1 MEKEI
6 RDMNVKELKAL
17 AKERGI
23 KRYYWLR
30 KAQLIESLE
39 TETPPTEAP
48 ETEIMEAPENEI
60 MEAPE
65 NEIMEAPE
73 NEIME
78 APENEIMEAPETEI
92 MEAPETEIMEA
103 PETEIMEAPE
113 TEIMEAPETEIMEA
127 PETEIMEAPETEIM
141 EAPET
146 EIMEAPETE
155 IMDEPVPEIMDE
167 PVPEIKKP
175 VLSPDKME
183 NISRVSSLVGLAKK
197 QADLVQKAINKFA
210 DWLINYIP
218 EPIRRT
224 VNTRVEKLKKEI
236 KEILENKKKLSR
248 QEVNTTGESSTAQE
262 VFTNKTEIKLVE
274 NGGRV
279 KVYKTT
285 GNLNFDLTDKIMEK
299 ITPIIETRT
308 KVIHAFSCVI
318 YRGQG
323 EIIEYSKTFKAP
335 PGTFSSL
342 DDIKEYIRQCE
353 QKRLD
358 LEDAETWSKAYLP
371 ATATYNSKGVYEGRV
386 RFTSVSTKI
395 ILSNEPLLGCGPLP
409 KWLADKKCVY
419 AIDKIDDNLCFWRCL
434 VIHQRIMKGE
444 KRPEEKTNRD
454 ALKLARDFYK
464 RPNLKRENVCPTRL
478 VDFENIA
485 KQFKVNIR
493 LFEPKRNDDKT
504 AWRLVFGKNQF
515 KKNLPC
521 VDIGLFVYE
530 DHDEK
535 QAEKDN
541 RYLRQGH
548 CFFIK
553 DIELLTKTWECV
565 GCRQRFN
572 RHDNYNRHV
581 TGGTCGGGK
590 TKLICPGEKF
600 ERIMNST
607 EKVFYG
613 GNKKFSYAACQWI
626 EKQSELIGRHIHHA
640 LCGHGGEYYVYL
652 YAGKEKDSR
661 AREIPVDGYEPKSN
675 TIFQYHG
682 CKWHGCPC
690 QKRKERNSLEE
701 ELIAEERSADQRYA
715 KTIELEKKMKEQGF
729 KIVSVWECE
738 KPELKKKRFCK
749 KFRPYPYF
757 IVYDFEAICQKINEK
772 QTDELTITAKHI
784 PVSVAINDNL
794 TKKPSFI
801 VEEDPKELIK
811 KFVVELIKRASEI
824 EETVCLSNSVL
835 GVYKKFNEDDK
846 GEQYGGYL
854 INEARVKLSK
864 ETAKSYVNWVKQ
876 VPVFGFNSGRYDI
889 NMIKEYFVE
898 NLTSL
903 SDVNVAKK
911 ESSYMFLSTPNF
923 KFLDIKNFLA
933 PGLSYDAWC
942 RAYGCEL
949 QKLAFPYEWFDSF
962 EKLNHIGPVKYEEFY
977 SSLKGGITIS
987 QEEYQNFCDEFH
999 KRGCV
1004 TMKDWL
1010 KEYNLADVE
1019 PFIEALEKTREQY
1032 YPDEIDLLK
1041 DAVSIPGISMTYVL
1055 NKALKM
1061 KKKSDPDLFAP
1072 GDPCKCKCKNDC
1084 KKVGCEKC
1092 KEIRDNCKICTK
1104 NEAYEMLTT
1113 GMIGGP
1119 SIVFCRHA
1127 EAGVSKIRSHIYSR
1141 SDSKAGAKLSE
1152 DAKTCRSVLGLD
1164 ANSLYLFCSGQE
1176 MPCGKEKVFKCNPDE
1191 QDEIIQN
1198 VLNDGL
1204 FGFFE
1209 VDIEV
1214 PEQKRK
1220 RFSEFCPLFVIS
1232 EVSEDQIPQHM
1243 KDYKINTGR
1252 KMIKNNK
1259 KLLGVMKAEKILL
1272 YSPLLKWYLNH
1283 GLQVTKIHRYISYT
1297 SGRPFKWFPEEVS
1310 SARRAADLDKNKKQL
1325 GDTAK
1330 LKGNSF
1336 YGKMIEN
1343 LEKHISTKFTT
1354 DEKLI
1359 DKIFRSP
1366 FFEDLEEIN
1375 AGVFEVRQR
1384 KRQVTITRPYQCGIA
1399 VYQLAK
1405 LRMLEFYYDFLD
1417 KFCDRRDFELIQM
1430 DTDSFYMA
1438 LSANDF
1444 DDIIK
1449 PEMKELYKE
1458 EKKNWLVTDEYSKRV
1473 PGLFKPEF
1481 QEKRM
1486 IALTSKCY
1494 YADSG
1499 GDEGIKKFSCKG
1511 VSRRQNEM
1519 NWERYRKALSGSLD
1533 KARNIGFRKRYN
1545 HIVTYEQ
1552 SKLGLSAYY
1561 DKRIVHEDGIH
1572 TSCL

>member
-1 MEKEI
+1 M
-6 RDMNVKELKAL
+6 
-17 AKERGI
+17 
-23 KRYYWLR
+23 
-30 KAQLIESLE
+30 
-39 TETPPTEAP
+39 
-48 ETEIMEAPENEI
+48 
-60 MEAPE
+60 
-65 NEIMEAPE
+65 
-73 NEIME
+73 
-78 APENEIMEAPETEI
+78 
-92 MEAPETEIMEA
+92 
-103 PETEIMEAPE
+103 
-113 TEIMEAPETEIMEA
+113 
-127 PETEIMEAPETEIM
+127 
-141 EAPET
+141 
-146 EIMEAPETE
+146 
-155 IMDEPVPEIMDE
+155 
-167 PVPEIKKP
+167 
-175 VLSPDKME
+175 
-183 NISRVSSLVGLAKK
+183 
-197 QADLVQKAINKFA
+197 
-210 DWLINYIP
+210 
-218 EPIRRT
+218 
-224 VNTRVEKLKKEI
+224 
-236 KEILENKKKLSR
+236 
-248 QEVNTTGESSTAQE
+248 
-262 VFTNKTEIKLVE
+262 
-274 NGGRV
+274 
-279 KVYKTT
+279 
-285 GNLNFDLTDKIMEK
+285 
-299 ITPIIETRT
+299 
-308 KVIHAFSCVI
+308 
-318 YRGQG
+318 
-323 EIIEYSKTFKAP
+323 
-335 PGTFSSL
+335 
-342 DDIKEYIRQCE
+342 
-353 QKRLD
+353 
-358 LEDAETWSKAYLP
+358 
-371 ATATYNSKGVYEGRV
+371 
-386 RFTSVSTKI
+386 
-395 ILSNEPLLGCGPLP
+395 
-409 KWLADKKCVY
+409 
-419 AIDKIDDNLCFWRCL
+419 
-434 VIHQRIMKGE
+434 
-444 KRPEEKTNRD
+444 
-454 ALKLARDFYK
+454 ARDFYK
-464 RPNLKRENVCPTRL
+464 RPNLKRENVKPTRL

-493 LFEPKRNDDKT
+493 LFEPRENQDKT

-613 GNKKFSYAACQWI
+613 GNTKFSYAACQWI

-661 AREIPVDGYEPKSN
+661 AREIPVDGYEPESN
-675 TIFQYHG
+675 TIFQYRG

-690 QKRKERNSLEE
+690 QKRKERNSPEE
-701 ELIAEERSADQRYA
+701 ALIAEQRYA

-738 KPELKKKRFCK
+738 KPEMKKKRFCK

-801 VEEDPKELIK
+801 VEEDPKKLNK
-811 KFVVELIKRASEI
+811 KFVVELLKRASEI
-824 EETVCLSNSVL
+824 EETVWLSNPVL

-864 ETAKSYVNWVKQ
+864 ETAKGYVNWVKQ

-911 ESSYMFLSTPNF
+911 ENSYMFLSTP
-923 KFLDIKNFLA
+923 
-933 PGLSYDAWC
+933 
-942 RAYGCEL
+942 
-949 QKLAFPYEWFDSF
+949 
-962 EKLNHIGPVKYEEFY
+962 
-977 SSLKGGITIS
+977 
-987 QEEYQNFCDEFH
+987 
-999 KRGCV
+999 
-1004 TMKDWL
+1004 
-1010 KEYNLADVE
+1010 
-1019 PFIEALEKTREQY
+1019 
-1032 YPDEIDLLK
+1032 
-1041 DAVSIPGISMTYVL
+1041 
-1055 NKALKM
+1055 
-1061 KKKSDPDLFAP
+1061 
-1072 GDPCKCKCKNDC
+1072 
-1084 KKVGCEKC
+1084 
-1092 KEIRDNCKICTK
+1092 
-1104 NEAYEMLTT
+1104 
-1113 GMIGGP
+1113 
-1119 SIVFCRHA
+1119 
-1127 EAGVSKIRSHIYSR
+1127 
-1141 SDSKAGAKLSE
+1141 
-1152 DAKTCRSVLGLD
+1152 
-1164 ANSLYLFCSGQE
+1164 
-1176 MPCGKEKVFKCNPDE
+1176 
-1191 QDEIIQN
+1191 
-1198 VLNDGL
+1198 
-1204 FGFFE
+1204 
-1209 VDIEV
+1209 
-1214 PEQKRK
+1214 
-1220 RFSEFCPLFVIS
+1220 
-1232 EVSEDQIPQHM
+1232 
-1243 KDYKINTGR
+1243 
-1252 KMIKNNK
+1252 
-1259 KLLGVMKAEKILL
+1259 
-1272 YSPLLKWYLNH
+1272 
-1283 GLQVTKIHRYISYT
+1283 
-1297 SGRPFKWFPEEVS
+1297 
-1310 SARRAADLDKNKKQL
+1310 KQL

-1366 FFEDLEEIN
+1366 FFDNLEEIN
-1375 AGVFEVRQR
+1375 KGVFEVRQR

-1444 DDIIK
+1444 DEIIK

-1481 QEKRM
+1481 RGKRM

-1499 GDEGIKKFSCKG
+1499 RDEGIKKFSCKG

-1519 NWERYRKALSGSLD
+1519 NWERYRKALFGSLD
-1533 KARNIGFRKRYN
+1533 KARNIGFRKRDN

>member
-30 KAQLIESLE
+30 KAQLLESLE
-39 TETPPTEAP
+39 TETPPT
-48 ETEIMEAPENEI
+48 
-60 MEAPE
+60 
-65 NEIMEAPE
+65 EAPE

-92 MEAPETEIMEA
+92 MEAPETEITEA

-113 TEIMEAPETEIMEA
+113 TEIMEAP
-127 PETEIMEAPETEIM
+127 
-141 EAPET
+141 
-146 EIMEAPETE
+146 
-155 IMDEPVPEIMDE
+155 
-167 PVPEIKKP
+167 VPEIKKP
-175 VLSPDKME
+175 VLLPTKME
-183 NISRVSSLVGLAKK
+183 NISTVSSLVGLAKK

-218 EPIRRT
+218 APIRRT
-224 VNTRVEKLKKEI
+224 VNTRVEKLKKQI

-248 QEVNTTGESSTAQE
+248 REVNTTGESSTAQE

-299 ITPIIETRT
+299 ITSIIETRT

-358 LEDAETWSKAYLP
+358 LEDVETWSKAYLP
-371 ATATYNSKGVYEGRV
+371 ATATFNSKGVYEGRV

-419 AIDKIDDNLCFWRCL
+419 AIDKIDDNLCLWRCL
-434 VIHQRIMKGE
+434 VIHQRIMKGK
-444 KRPEEKTNRD
+444 KRPEEDTNRE
-454 ALKLARDFYK
+454 ALKLARDFY
-464 RPNLKRENVCPTRL
+464 RIPNLKREDVKPTRL

-493 LFEPKRNDDKT
+493 LFEPAKESKTEEESKTAKESKT

-530 DHDEK
+530 DHEEDED
-535 QAEKDN
+535 EKDN
-541 RYLRQGH
+541 RYSRQGH

-626 EKQSELIGRHIHHA
+626 EKQSELTGRHIHHA
-640 LCGHGGEYYVYL
+640 LCGHGGEYYVHL
-652 YAGKEKDSR
+652 YAGKEKNSH

-701 ELIAEERSADQRYA
+701 EISAEQRYA

-772 QTDELTITAKHI
+772 QTDELEITAKHI

-801 VEEDPKELIK
+801 VEEDPKKLIK
-811 KFVVELIKRASEI
+811 KFVVELLKRARQI
-824 EETVCLSNSVL
+824 EETVWLSNPVL
-835 GVYKKFNEDDK
+835 GVYKKFNEDDQ

-911 ESSYMFLSTPNF
+911 ENSYMFLSTPNF
-923 KFLDIKNFLA
+923 KFLDIKSYLA

-949 QKLAFPYEWFDSF
+949 QKLSFPYEWFDSF
-962 EKLNHIGPVKYEEFY
+962 KKLNHIGPVKYEEFY

-987 QEEYQNFCDEFH
+987 QEEYRNFCDEFH

-1019 PFIEALEKTREQY
+1019 PFIKALEKTREQY

-1072 GDPCKCKCKNDC
+1072 GEPCKCECSSDDC
-1084 KKVGCEKC
+1084 QKKGCEKC
-1092 KEIRDNCKICTK
+1092 KEIRDNCEICTK

-1127 EAGVSKIRSHIYSR
+1127 EAGVSKIRSHIYR
-1141 SDSKAGAKLSE
+1141 EE
-1152 DAKTCRSVLGLD
+1152 DAKTCRSVQGLD

-1176 MPCGKEKVFKCNPDE
+1176 MPCGKEKVFHCDPEEKN
-1191 QDEIIQN
+1191 EIIQN
-1198 VLNDGL
+1198 VLNDKL

-1232 EVSEDQIPQHM
+1232 EVPEEQIPQHM

-1259 KLLGVMKAEKILL
+1259 KLLGVMKTEKILI

-1310 SARRAADLDKNKKQL
+1310 SARREADNDKNKKQL

-1444 DDIIK
+1444 DEIIK

-1473 PGLFKPEF
+1473 PGLFKAEF
-1481 QEKRM
+1481 QGKRM

-1494 YADSG
+1494 FADNG
-1499 GDEGIKKFSCKG
+1499 KDEGVKKFSCKG
-1511 VSRRQNEM
+1511 VSRRQNKM
-1519 NWERYRKALSGSLD
+1519 NWERYKNALFGSLV
-1533 KARNIGFRKRYN
+1533 KARNIGFRKRDN

>member
-1 MEKEI
+1 MWKSI
-6 RDMNVKELKAL
+6 
-17 AKERGI
+17 
-23 KRYYWLR
+23 
-30 KAQLIESLE
+30 
-39 TETPPTEAP
+39 
-48 ETEIMEAPENEI
+48 
-60 MEAPE
+60 
-65 NEIMEAPE
+65 
-73 NEIME
+73 
-78 APENEIMEAPETEI
+78 
-92 MEAPETEIMEA
+92 
-103 PETEIMEAPE
+103 
-113 TEIMEAPETEIMEA
+113 
-127 PETEIMEAPETEIM
+127 
-141 EAPET
+141 
-146 EIMEAPETE
+146 
-155 IMDEPVPEIMDE
+155 
-167 PVPEIKKP
+167 
-175 VLSPDKME
+175 
-183 NISRVSSLVGLAKK
+183 SSLARFTKK
-197 QADLVQKAINKFA
+197 QVDSVKKAISKYA
-210 DWLINYIP
+210 GQVINLVP

-224 VNTRVEKLKKEI
+224 VNTVTGNLITKI
-236 KEILENKKKLSR
+236 NGIFENKKKLPPNAVEESSPQ
-248 QEVNTTGESSTAQE
+248 QEVVTNKTEIKSTPNETGESSTAKE
-262 VFTNKTEIKLVE
+262 VVTNKTEIKLVE

-308 KVIHAFSCVI
+308 KVIHTFSCVI

-371 ATATYNSKGVYEGRV
+371 ATATYASKGVYEGRV

-409 KWLADKKCVY
+409 KWLADKKCIY
-419 AIDKIDDNLCFWRCL
+419 AIDKIRDNLCFWRCL
-434 VIHQRIMKGE
+434 AIHQRIMKGK
-444 KRPEEKTNRD
+444 KRPEEDTNRE

-464 RPNLKRENVCPTRL
+464 NQNLKREDVKPTRL

-485 KQFKVNIR
+485 
-493 LFEPKRNDDKT
+493 
-504 AWRLVFGKNQF
+504 
-515 KKNLPC
+515 
-521 VDIGLFVYE
+521 
-530 DHDEK
+530 
-535 QAEKDN
+535 
-541 RYLRQGH
+541 
-548 CFFIK
+548 
-553 DIELLTKTWECV
+553 
-565 GCRQRFN
+565 N
-572 RHDNYNRHV
+572 RHNNYNRHV
-581 TGGTCGGGK
+581 TGGTCGSGK
-590 TKLICPGEKF
+590 TKLICPGTKF
-600 ERIMNST
+600 RRIMNSS

-613 GNKKFSYAACQWI
+613 ENTNFSYAACQWI
-626 EKQSELIGRHIHHA
+626 EKQSELIGKHIHHA
-640 LCGHGGEYYVYL
+640 LCGHGGEFSVKIG
-652 YAGKEKDSR
+652 GKK
-661 AREIPVDGYEPKSN
+661 IFVDGYEPKTR

-690 QKRKERNSLEE
+690 QKSGSSEQSSKERNSLDEKKY
-701 ELIAEERSADQRYA
+701 S
-715 KTIELEKKMKEQGF
+715 KTIELQEKMKQQGF
-729 KIVSVWECE
+729 KLFSVWECE
-738 KPELKKKRFCK
+738 KPELKKMELEKE
-749 KFRPYPYF
+749 FRPYPYF
-757 IVYDFEAICQKINEK
+757 IVYDFEALHKKMDEI
-772 QTDELTITAKHI
+772 QTEELVITSRHV

-794 TKKPSFI
+794 TNEPVFI
-801 VEEDPKELIK
+801 VDQDPGNLINSFMEELKKRQIKIAQMVECLYPQPESDDGKEKKEDPIW
-811 KFVVELIKRASEI
+811 R
-824 EETVCLSNSVL
+824 
-835 GVYKKFNEDDK
+835 
-846 GEQYGGYL
+846 
-854 INEARVKLSK
+854 
-864 ETAKSYVNWVKQ
+864 NWVNQ

-889 NMIKEYFVE
+889 NMIKEYFVK
-898 NLTSL
+898 NLAII

-911 ESSYMFLSTPNF
+911 ENSYMFLSTSNF
-923 KFLDIKNFLA
+923 KFLDIKNYLA

-962 EKLNHIGPVKYEEFY
+962 EKLNHKGPVKYEEFY

-987 QEEYQNFCDEFH
+987 QEEYQNFCDEFS

-1010 KEYNLADVE
+1010 KEYNLADVT

-1041 DAVSIPGISMTYVL
+1041 DAVSIPGISMMYVL
-1055 NKALKM
+1055 NEALKR
-1061 KKKSDPDLFAP
+1061 KKYSEPDLFAP
-1072 GDPCKCKCKNDC
+1072 GEPCKCECSSDDC
-1084 KKVGCEKC
+1084 GKTEGCEKC

-1113 GMIGGP
+1113 GRIGGP
-1119 SIVFCRHA
+1119 SIVFCRYG
-1127 EAGVSKIRSHIYSR
+1127 EAGVSKIRSHIYSE
-1141 SDSKAGAKLSE
+1141 K
-1152 DAKTCRSVLGLD
+1152 AKTCRSVHGLD
-1164 ANSLYLFCSGQE
+1164 SNSLYLFCSGQE
-1176 MPCGKEKVFKCNPDE
+1176 MPCGKEKVFKCNTEAKPE
-1191 QDEIIQN
+1191 QSSEEKNEIIQN
-1198 VLNDGL
+1198 VLNDKL

-1232 EVSEDQIPQHM
+1232 EVPEDQIPQHM

-1310 SARRAADLDKNKKQL
+1310 SARRAADQDKNKRHL

-1343 LEKHISTKFTT
+1343 LEKHMNTKFTT
-1354 DEKLI
+1354 NEKLI
-1359 DKIFRSP
+1359 DNIFRSP

-1375 AGVFEVRQR
+1375 EGVFEVRQR
-1384 KRQVTITRPYQCGIA
+1384 KKQVTITRPYQCGIA

-1444 DDIIK
+1444 DEIIK

-1473 PGLFKPEF
+1473 PGLFKAEF
-1481 QEKRM
+1481 QGKRM

-1494 YADSG
+1494 FADNG
-1499 GDEGIKKFSCKG
+1499 KDEGVKKFSCKG
-1511 VSRRQNEM
+1511 VSRRQNKM
-1519 NWERYRKALSGSLD
+1519 NWERYKNALFGSLD
-1533 KARNIGFRKRYN
+1533 KARNIGFRKRDN

>member
-1 MEKEI
+1 
-6 RDMNVKELKAL
+6 
-17 AKERGI
+17 
-23 KRYYWLR
+23 
-30 KAQLIESLE
+30 
-39 TETPPTEAP
+39 
-48 ETEIMEAPENEI
+48 
-60 MEAPE
+60 
-65 NEIMEAPE
+65 
-73 NEIME
+73 
-78 APENEIMEAPETEI
+78 
-92 MEAPETEIMEA
+92 
-103 PETEIMEAPE
+103 
-113 TEIMEAPETEIMEA
+113 
-127 PETEIMEAPETEIM
+127 
-141 EAPET
+141 
-146 EIMEAPETE
+146 
-155 IMDEPVPEIMDE
+155 
-167 PVPEIKKP
+167 
-175 VLSPDKME
+175 ME
-183 NISRVSSLVGLAKK
+183 NIISSLARFTKK
-197 QADLVQKAINKFA
+197 QVDSVKKAITQYA
-210 DWLINYIP
+210 GQVINLVP

-224 VNTRVEKLKKEI
+224 VNTVTGNLITKI
-236 KEILENKKKLSR
+236 NGIFENKKKLPSNAVEESSPK
-248 QEVNTTGESSTAQE
+248 QEVVTNKTEIKSTPNETGESSTAQE

-285 GNLNFDLTDKIMEK
+285 GNLNLDLTDKIMEK

-342 DDIKEYIRQCE
+342 ADIKEYIRQCE

-371 ATATYNSKGVYEGRV
+371 ATATFNSKGVYEGRV
-386 RFTSVSTKI
+386 LFTSVSTKI

-419 AIDKIDDNLCFWRCL
+419 AIDKIRDNLCFWRCL
-434 VIHQRIMKGE
+434 AIHQRIMKGK
-444 KRPEEKTNRD
+444 KRPEEDTNRE

-464 RPNLKRENVCPTRL
+464 RPNLKRENVKPTRL

-493 LFEPKRNDDKT
+493 LFEPKRNEDKT

-541 RYLRQGH
+541 RYSRQGH

-652 YAGKEKDSR
+652 YAGKEKNSH

-701 ELIAEERSADQRYA
+701 ERSADQRHA

-757 IVYDFEAICQKINEK
+757 IVYDFEAVSQKITEK

-801 VEEDPKELIK
+801 VEEDPKKLVER
-811 KFVVELIKRASEI
+811 FVVELLKRAREI
-824 EETVCLSNSVL
+824 EEKVESANYVL
-835 GVYKKFNEDDK
+835 GVRRKMNADDK
-846 GEQYGGYL
+846 GDQYGGYL
-854 INEARVKLSK
+854 INEASVKLSK

-903 SDVNVAKK
+903 SDANVAKK
-911 ESSYMFLSTPNF
+911 ENSYMFLSTPNF

-949 QKLAFPYEWFDSF
+949 QKLSFPYEWFDSF
-962 EKLNHIGPVKYEEFY
+962 EKLIHIGPVKYEEFY
-977 SSLKGGITIS
+977 SSLKGGITIL
-987 QEEYQNFCDEFH
+987 QEEYQNFCDEFR

-1072 GDPCKCKCKNDC
+1072 GEPCKCECSSDDC
-1084 KKVGCEKC
+1084 QKKGCEKC
-1092 KEIRDNCKICTK
+1092 KEIRDNCEICTK
-1104 NEAYEMLTT
+1104 NEAYEILTK
-1113 GMIGGP
+1113 GMVGGP

-1127 EAGVSKIRSHIYSR
+1127 EAGVSKIRSHIYR
-1141 SDSKAGAKLSE
+1141 EE
-1152 DAKTCRSVLGLD
+1152 DAKICRSVQGLD

-1176 MPCGKEKVFKCNPDE
+1176 MPCGKEKVFKCNTEAKPE
-1191 QDEIIQN
+1191 QSSAEKNEIIQN
-1198 VLNDGL
+1198 VLNDKL

-1232 EVSEDQIPQHM
+1232 EVPEDQIPQHM

-1252 KMIKNNK
+1252 K
-1259 KLLGVMKAEKILL
+1259 
-1272 YSPLLKWYLNH
+1272 
-1283 GLQVTKIHRYISYT
+1283 
-1297 SGRPFKWFPEEVS
+1297 
-1310 SARRAADLDKNKKQL
+1310 
-1325 GDTAK
+1325 
-1330 LKGNSF
+1330 
-1336 YGKMIEN
+1336 
-1343 LEKHISTKFTT
+1343 
-1354 DEKLI
+1354 
-1359 DKIFRSP
+1359 
-1366 FFEDLEEIN
+1366 
-1375 AGVFEVRQR
+1375 
-1384 KRQVTITRPYQCGIA
+1384 
-1399 VYQLAK
+1399 
-1405 LRMLEFYYDFLD
+1405 
-1417 KFCDRRDFELIQM
+1417 
-1430 DTDSFYMA
+1430 
-1438 LSANDF
+1438 
-1444 DDIIK
+1444 
-1449 PEMKELYKE
+1449 
-1458 EKKNWLVTDEYSKRV
+1458 
-1473 PGLFKPEF
+1473 
-1481 QEKRM
+1481 
-1486 IALTSKCY
+1486 
-1494 YADSG
+1494 
-1499 GDEGIKKFSCKG
+1499 
-1511 VSRRQNEM
+1511 
-1519 NWERYRKALSGSLD
+1519 
-1533 KARNIGFRKRYN
+1533 
-1545 HIVTYEQ
+1545 
-1552 SKLGLSAYY
+1552 
-1561 DKRIVHEDGIH
+1561 
-1572 TSCL
+1572 

>member
-1 MEKEI
+1 MWKSI
-6 RDMNVKELKAL
+6 
-17 AKERGI
+17 
-23 KRYYWLR
+23 
-30 KAQLIESLE
+30 
-39 TETPPTEAP
+39 
-48 ETEIMEAPENEI
+48 
-60 MEAPE
+60 
-65 NEIMEAPE
+65 
-73 NEIME
+73 
-78 APENEIMEAPETEI
+78 
-92 MEAPETEIMEA
+92 
-103 PETEIMEAPE
+103 
-113 TEIMEAPETEIMEA
+113 
-127 PETEIMEAPETEIM
+127 
-141 EAPET
+141 
-146 EIMEAPETE
+146 
-155 IMDEPVPEIMDE
+155 
-167 PVPEIKKP
+167 
-175 VLSPDKME
+175 
-183 NISRVSSLVGLAKK
+183 SSLARFTKK
-197 QADLVQKAINKFA
+197 QVDSVKKAISQYA
-210 DWLINYIP
+210 GQVINLVP

-224 VNTRVEKLKKEI
+224 VNTVTGNLMTKINEI
-236 KEILENKKKLSR
+236 FEIKKKLPPNAVEESSPQ
-248 QEVNTTGESSTAQE
+248 QEVVTNKTEIKSTPNETGESSTTQE

-335 PGTFSSL
+335 SGTFSSL
-342 DDIKEYIRQCE
+342 ADIKEYIRQCE

-409 KWLADKKCVY
+409 KWLADKKCIY
-419 AIDKIDDNLCFWRCL
+419 AIDKINDNLCFWRCL
-434 VIHQRIMKGE
+434 AIHQRIMKGK
-444 KRPEEKTNRD
+444 KRPEEDTNRE
-454 ALKLARDFYK
+454 ALKLARDFYRK
-464 RPNLKRENVCPTRL
+464 PNLKREDVKPTRL

-493 LFEPKRNDDKT
+493 LFELAKGSKT
-504 AWRLVFGKNQF
+504 VWKLVFGKNQF

-521 VDIGLFVYE
+521 VDIGLFVYGDYDE
-530 DHDEK
+530 DEDEEDK
-535 QAEKDN
+535 RDS
-541 RYLRQGH
+541 RQGH

-553 DIELLTKTWECV
+553 DIELLTKLWECG
-565 GCRQRFN
+565 GCGQRFN
-572 RHDNYNRHV
+572 DHRNYNRHV

-590 TKLICPGEKF
+590 TKLICPGTKF
-600 ERIMNST
+600 RRIMNSS

-613 GNKKFSYAACQWI
+613 ENTNFSYAACQWI
-626 EKQSELIGRHIHHA
+626 EKQSELIGKHIHHA
-640 LCGHGGEYYVYL
+640 LCGHGGEFSVKIG
-652 YAGKEKDSR
+652 GKK
-661 AREIPVDGYEPKSN
+661 IFVDGYEPKTR

-690 QKRKERNSLEE
+690 RKERNSLDEK
-701 ELIAEERSADQRYA
+701 RYS
-715 KTIELEKKMKEQGF
+715 KTIELEEKMKEQGF
-729 KIVSVWECE
+729 KLFSVWECE
-738 KPELKKKRFCK
+738 KPELKKMELEKE
-749 KFRPYPYF
+749 FRPYPYF
-757 IVYDFEAICQKINEK
+757 IVYDFEALHKKMDES
-772 QTDELTITAKHI
+772 QTEELVITSRHV

-794 TKKPSFI
+794 TNEPVFI
-801 VEEDPKELIK
+801 VDQDPGNLINSFMEELKKRQIKIAQMVECLYPQPESDDGKKKKEDPIW
-811 KFVVELIKRASEI
+811 R
-824 EETVCLSNSVL
+824 
-835 GVYKKFNEDDK
+835 
-846 GEQYGGYL
+846 
-854 INEARVKLSK
+854 
-864 ETAKSYVNWVKQ
+864 NWVNQ

-889 NMIKEYFVE
+889 NMIKEYFVK
-898 NLTSL
+898 NLAII

-911 ESSYMFLSTPNF
+911 ENSYMFLSTSNF
-923 KFLDIKNFLA
+923 KFLDIKNYLA

-962 EKLNHIGPVKYEEFY
+962 EKLNHKGPVKYEEFY

-987 QEEYQNFCDEFH
+987 QEEYQNFCDEFS

-1010 KEYNLADVE
+1010 KEYNLADVT

-1041 DAVSIPGISMTYVL
+1041 DAVSIPGISMMYVL
-1055 NKALKM
+1055 NEALKR
-1061 KKKSDPDLFAP
+1061 KKYSEPDLFAP
-1072 GDPCKCKCKNDC
+1072 GEPCKCECSSDDC
-1084 KKVGCEKC
+1084 GKTEGCEKC

-1119 SIVFCRHA
+1119 SIVFCRYA
-1127 EAGVSKIRSHIYSR
+1127 EAGVSKIRSHIYR
-1141 SDSKAGAKLSE
+1141 GG
-1152 DAKTCRSVLGLD
+1152 DAKTCRSVQGLD

-1176 MPCGKEKVFKCNPDE
+1176 MPCGKEKVFKCNPEAKPEQSSEE

-1198 VLNDGL
+1198 VLNDKL

-1232 EVSEDQIPQHM
+1232 EVPEDQIPQHM
-1243 KDYKINTGR
+1243 QDYKINTGR
-1252 KMIKNNK
+1252 KKIKNNK

-1310 SARRAADLDKNKKQL
+1310 SARRAADQDKNKKQL

-1343 LEKHISTKFTT
+1343 LEKHMNTKFTT
-1354 DEKLI
+1354 NEKLI
-1359 DKIFRSP
+1359 DEIFRSP
-1366 FFEDLEEIN
+1366 FFEDLEEISN
-1375 AGVFEVRQR
+1375 GAFEVRQR

-1473 PGLFKPEF
+1473 PGLFKAEF
-1481 QEKRM
+1481 QGKRM

-1494 YADSG
+1494 FADSG

-1511 VSRRQNEM
+1511 VSRRQNKM
-1519 NWERYRKALSGSLD
+1519 NWERYRKALFGSLD
-1533 KARNIGFRKRYN
+1533 KARNIGFRKRDN

>member
-30 KAQLIESLE
+30 KAQLLESLE
-39 TETPPTEAP
+39 TETPPT
-48 ETEIMEAPENEI
+48 
-60 MEAPE
+60 
-65 NEIMEAPE
+65 
-73 NEIME
+73 E

-92 MEAPETEIMEA
+92 MEAPETEITEA
-103 PETEIMEAPE
+103 QETEIMEAPE
-113 TEIMEAPETEIMEA
+113 TEIMEAP
-127 PETEIMEAPETEIM
+127 
-141 EAPET
+141 
-146 EIMEAPETE
+146 
-155 IMDEPVPEIMDE
+155 
-167 PVPEIKKP
+167 VPEIKKP
-175 VLSPDKME
+175 VLLPTKME
-183 NISRVSSLVGLAKK
+183 NISTVSSLVGLAKK

-218 EPIRRT
+218 APIRRT
-224 VNTRVEKLKKEI
+224 VNTRVEKLKKQI

-262 VFTNKTEIKLVE
+262 VFTNKTEIKLDE

-358 LEDAETWSKAYLP
+358 LEDVETWSKAYLP
-371 ATATYNSKGVYEGRV
+371 ATATFNSKGVYEGRV

-419 AIDKIDDNLCFWRCL
+419 AIDKIDDNLCLWRCL
-434 VIHQRIMKGE
+434 VIHQRIMKGK
-444 KRPEEKTNRD
+444 KRPEEDTNRE
-454 ALKLARDFYK
+454 ALKLARDFY
-464 RPNLKRENVCPTRL
+464 RIPNLKREDVKPTRL

-493 LFEPKRNDDKT
+493 LFEPAKESETAKESKTEEESKTAKESKT

-530 DHDEK
+530 DHDED
-535 QAEKDN
+535 EDEEDN
-541 RYLRQGH
+541 RYSRQGH

-553 DIELLTKTWECV
+553 DIELLAKTWECV

-640 LCGHGGEYYVYL
+640 LCGHGGEYYVHL
-652 YAGKEKDSR
+652 YAGKEKNSH

-701 ELIAEERSADQRYA
+701 EISAEQRYA

-772 QTDELTITAKHI
+772 QTDELEITAKHI

-801 VEEDPKELIK
+801 VEEDPKKLNK
-811 KFVVELIKRASEI
+811 KFVVELLKRARQI
-824 EETVCLSNSVL
+824 EESVWLSNPVL
-835 GVYKKFNEDDK
+835 GVYKKFNEDDQ

-854 INEARVKLSK
+854 ISEASVKLSK

-911 ESSYMFLSTPNF
+911 ENSYMFLSTPNF
-923 KFLDIKNFLA
+923 KFLDIKSYLA

-1072 GDPCKCKCKNDC
+1072 GEPCKYECSSDDC
-1084 KKVGCEKC
+1084 QKKGCEKC
-1092 KEIRDNCKICTK
+1092 KEIRDNCEICTK

-1127 EAGVSKIRSHIYSR
+1127 EAGVSKIRSHIYR
-1141 SDSKAGAKLSE
+1141 EE
-1152 DAKTCRSVLGLD
+1152 DAKTCRSVQGLD

-1176 MPCGKEKVFKCNPDE
+1176 MPCGKEKVFHCDPEEKN
-1191 QDEIIQN
+1191 EIIQN
-1198 VLNDGL
+1198 VLNDKL
-1204 FGFFE
+1204 FGF
-1209 VDIEV
+1209 
-1214 PEQKRK
+1214 
-1220 RFSEFCPLFVIS
+1220 
-1232 EVSEDQIPQHM
+1232 
-1243 KDYKINTGR
+1243 
-1252 KMIKNNK
+1252 
-1259 KLLGVMKAEKILL
+1259 
-1272 YSPLLKWYLNH
+1272 LK
-1283 GLQVTKIHRYISYT
+1283 
-1297 SGRPFKWFPEEVS
+1297 
-1310 SARRAADLDKNKKQL
+1310 
-1325 GDTAK
+1325 
-1330 LKGNSF
+1330 
-1336 YGKMIEN
+1336 
-1343 LEKHISTKFTT
+1343 
-1354 DEKLI
+1354 
-1359 DKIFRSP
+1359 
-1366 FFEDLEEIN
+1366 
-1375 AGVFEVRQR
+1375 
-1384 KRQVTITRPYQCGIA
+1384 
-1399 VYQLAK
+1399 
-1405 LRMLEFYYDFLD
+1405 
-1417 KFCDRRDFELIQM
+1417 
-1430 DTDSFYMA
+1430 
-1438 LSANDF
+1438 
-1444 DDIIK
+1444 
-1449 PEMKELYKE
+1449 
-1458 EKKNWLVTDEYSKRV
+1458 
-1473 PGLFKPEF
+1473 
-1481 QEKRM
+1481 
-1486 IALTSKCY
+1486 
-1494 YADSG
+1494 
-1499 GDEGIKKFSCKG
+1499 
-1511 VSRRQNEM
+1511 
-1519 NWERYRKALSGSLD
+1519 
-1533 KARNIGFRKRYN
+1533 
-1545 HIVTYEQ
+1545 
-1552 SKLGLSAYY
+1552 
-1561 DKRIVHEDGIH
+1561 
-1572 TSCL
+1572 

>member
-48 ETEIMEAPENEI
+48 ENEI

-73 NEIME
+73 NEITE
-78 APENEIMEAPETEI
+78 APAP
-92 MEAPETEIMEA
+92 
-103 PETEIMEAPE
+103 
-113 TEIMEAPETEIMEA
+113 
-127 PETEIMEAPETEIM
+127 
-141 EAPET
+141 
-146 EIMEAPETE
+146 E
-155 IMDEPVPEIMDE
+155 IMDESVPEIMDE

-175 VLSPDKME
+175 VLSPTKME
-183 NISRVSSLVGLAKK
+183 NISRVSYLAGLAKK
-197 QADLVQKAINKFA
+197 RADLAQKAINRFA

-323 EIIEYSKTFKAP
+323 EIIEYSRTFKAP

-444 KRPEEKTNRD
+444 KRPEKKTNRD

-464 RPNLKRENVCPTRL
+464 RPNLKRENFKPTRL

-493 LFEPKRNDDKT
+493 LFEPRENQDKT

-613 GNKKFSYAACQWI
+613 GNTKFSY
-626 EKQSELIGRHIHHA
+626 GRHIHHA
-640 LCGHGGEYYVYL
+640 LCGHGGEYYVHL
-652 YAGKEKDSR
+652 YAGKEKNSH
-661 AREIPVDGYEPKSN
+661 AREIPVDGYEPESN

-690 QKRKERNSLEE
+690 RKRKKRNSLEE
-701 ELIAEERSADQRYA
+701 ERIAEQRYT

-801 VEEDPKELIK
+801 VEEDPKKLAER
-811 KFVVELIKRASEI
+811 FVVELLKRAREI
-824 EETVCLSNSVL
+824 EETVWLSNPVL
-835 GVYKKFNEDDK
+835 GVYKKFNEEDK
-846 GEQYGGYL
+846 GDQYGGYL

-889 NMIKEYFVE
+889 NMIKEYFVK
-898 NLTSL
+898 NLL
-903 SDVNVAKK
+903 H
-911 ESSYMFLSTPNF
+911 F
-923 KFLDIKNFLA
+923 
-933 PGLSYDAWC
+933 
-942 RAYGCEL
+942 
-949 QKLAFPYEWFDSF
+949 
-962 EKLNHIGPVKYEEFY
+962 
-977 SSLKGGITIS
+977 
-987 QEEYQNFCDEFH
+987 
-999 KRGCV
+999 
-1004 TMKDWL
+1004 
-1010 KEYNLADVE
+1010 
-1019 PFIEALEKTREQY
+1019 
-1032 YPDEIDLLK
+1032 
-1041 DAVSIPGISMTYVL
+1041 
-1055 NKALKM
+1055 
-1061 KKKSDPDLFAP
+1061 
-1072 GDPCKCKCKNDC
+1072 
-1084 KKVGCEKC
+1084 
-1092 KEIRDNCKICTK
+1092 
-1104 NEAYEMLTT
+1104 
-1113 GMIGGP
+1113 
-1119 SIVFCRHA
+1119 
-1127 EAGVSKIRSHIYSR
+1127 
-1141 SDSKAGAKLSE
+1141 
-1152 DAKTCRSVLGLD
+1152 
-1164 ANSLYLFCSGQE
+1164 
-1176 MPCGKEKVFKCNPDE
+1176 
-1191 QDEIIQN
+1191 
-1198 VLNDGL
+1198 
-1204 FGFFE
+1204 
-1209 VDIEV
+1209 
-1214 PEQKRK
+1214 
-1220 RFSEFCPLFVIS
+1220 
-1232 EVSEDQIPQHM
+1232 
-1243 KDYKINTGR
+1243 
-1252 KMIKNNK
+1252 
-1259 KLLGVMKAEKILL
+1259 
-1272 YSPLLKWYLNH
+1272 
-1283 GLQVTKIHRYISYT
+1283 
-1297 SGRPFKWFPEEVS
+1297 
-1310 SARRAADLDKNKKQL
+1310 
-1325 GDTAK
+1325 
-1330 LKGNSF
+1330 
-1336 YGKMIEN
+1336 
-1343 LEKHISTKFTT
+1343 
-1354 DEKLI
+1354 
-1359 DKIFRSP
+1359 
-1366 FFEDLEEIN
+1366 
-1375 AGVFEVRQR
+1375 
-1384 KRQVTITRPYQCGIA
+1384 
-1399 VYQLAK
+1399 
-1405 LRMLEFYYDFLD
+1405 
-1417 KFCDRRDFELIQM
+1417 QM
-1430 DTDSFYMA
+1430 
-1438 LSANDF
+1438 
-1444 DDIIK
+1444 
-1449 PEMKELYKE
+1449 
-1458 EKKNWLVTDEYSKRV
+1458 
-1473 PGLFKPEF
+1473 
-1481 QEKRM
+1481 
-1486 IALTSKCY
+1486 
-1494 YADSG
+1494 
-1499 GDEGIKKFSCKG
+1499 
-1511 VSRRQNEM
+1511 
-1519 NWERYRKALSGSLD
+1519 
-1533 KARNIGFRKRYN
+1533 
-1545 HIVTYEQ
+1545 
-1552 SKLGLSAYY
+1552 
-1561 DKRIVHEDGIH
+1561 
-1572 TSCL
+1572 

>member
-1 MEKEI
+1 
-6 RDMNVKELKAL
+6 
-17 AKERGI
+17 
-23 KRYYWLR
+23 
-30 KAQLIESLE
+30 
-39 TETPPTEAP
+39 
-48 ETEIMEAPENEI
+48 
-60 MEAPE
+60 
-65 NEIMEAPE
+65 
-73 NEIME
+73 
-78 APENEIMEAPETEI
+78 
-92 MEAPETEIMEA
+92 
-103 PETEIMEAPE
+103 
-113 TEIMEAPETEIMEA
+113 
-127 PETEIMEAPETEIM
+127 
-141 EAPET
+141 
-146 EIMEAPETE
+146 
-155 IMDEPVPEIMDE
+155 
-167 PVPEIKKP
+167 
-175 VLSPDKME
+175 ME
-183 NISRVSSLVGLAKK
+183 NIISSLARFTKK
-197 QADLVQKAINKFA
+197 QVDSVKKAITQYA
-210 DWLINYIP
+210 GQVINLVP

-224 VNTRVEKLKKEI
+224 VNTFTGNLITKI
-236 KEILENKKKLSR
+236 NGIFENKKKLPSNAVEESSPQ
-248 QEVNTTGESSTAQE
+248 QELVKNKTEIKSTPNETGEPSTAQE

-285 GNLNFDLTDKIMEK
+285 GNLNLDLTDKIMEK

-371 ATATYNSKGVYEGRV
+371 ATATYASKGVYEGRV
-386 RFTSVSTKI
+386 LFTSVSTKI

-419 AIDKIDDNLCFWRCL
+419 AIDKIRDNLCFWRCL
-434 VIHQRIMKGE
+434 AIHQRIMKGK
-444 KRPEEKTNRD
+444 KRPEKDTNRE

-464 RPNLKRENVCPTRL
+464 RPNLKRENVKPTRL

-493 LFEPKRNDDKT
+493 LFEPKRNEDKT

-541 RYLRQGH
+541 RYSRQGH

-640 LCGHGGEYYVYL
+640 LCGHGGEYYVHL
-652 YAGKEKDSR
+652 YAGKEKNSH

-701 ELIAEERSADQRYA
+701 ALIAEERSADQRYA

-772 QTDELTITAKHI
+772 QTDELEITAKHI

-801 VEEDPKELIK
+801 VEEDPKELNK
-811 KFVVELIKRASEI
+811 KFVVELLKRARQI
-824 EETVCLSNSVL
+824 EEKVESANYVL
-835 GVYKKFNEDDK
+835 GVRRKMNADDK
-846 GEQYGGYL
+846 GDQYGGYL
-854 INEARVKLSK
+854 INEASVKLSK

-911 ESSYMFLSTPNF
+911 ENSYMFLSTPNF

-962 EKLNHIGPVKYEEFY
+962 EKLNHIGTVKYEEFY

-987 QEEYQNFCDEFH
+987 QEEYQNFCDEFR

-1072 GDPCKCKCKNDC
+1072 GDPCKCECSSDDC
-1084 KKVGCEKC
+1084 QKKGCEKC
-1092 KEIRDNCKICTK
+1092 KEIRDNCRICTK
-1104 NEAYEMLTT
+1104 NEAYEILTK
-1113 GMIGGP
+1113 GMVGGP

-1127 EAGVSKIRSHIYSR
+1127 EAGVSKIRSHIYR
-1141 SDSKAGAKLSE
+1141 EE
-1152 DAKTCRSVLGLD
+1152 DAKICRSVQGLD

-1176 MPCGKEKVFKCNPDE
+1176 MPCGKEKVFKCNPE
-1191 QDEIIQN
+1191 EKNEIIQN
-1198 VLNDGL
+1198 VLNDKL

-1232 EVSEDQIPQHM
+1232 EVPEDQIPQHM

-1259 KLLGVMKAEKILL
+1259 KLLGVMKDEKILI

-1310 SARRAADLDKNKKQL
+1310 SARRDADN
-1325 GDTAK
+1325 
-1330 LKGNSF
+1330 
-1336 YGKMIEN
+1336 
-1343 LEKHISTKFTT
+1343 
-1354 DEKLI
+1354 
-1359 DKIFRSP
+1359 
-1366 FFEDLEEIN
+1366 
-1375 AGVFEVRQR
+1375 
-1384 KRQVTITRPYQCGIA
+1384 
-1399 VYQLAK
+1399 
-1405 LRMLEFYYDFLD
+1405 YYDFLD

-1444 DDIIK
+1444 DEIIK

-1473 PGLFKPEF
+1473 PGLFKAEF
-1481 QEKRM
+1481 QGKRM

-1494 YADSG
+1494 FADNG
-1499 GDEGIKKFSCKG
+1499 KDEGVKKFSCKG
-1511 VSRRQNEM
+1511 VSRRQNKM
-1519 NWERYRKALSGSLD
+1519 NWERYKNALFGSLD
-1533 KARNIGFRKRYN
+1533 KARNIGFRKRDN

>member
-1 MEKEI
+1 MWKI
-6 RDMNVKELKAL
+6 
-17 AKERGI
+17 I
-23 KRYYWLR
+23 
-30 KAQLIESLE
+30 
-39 TETPPTEAP
+39 
-48 ETEIMEAPENEI
+48 
-60 MEAPE
+60 
-65 NEIMEAPE
+65 
-73 NEIME
+73 
-78 APENEIMEAPETEI
+78 
-92 MEAPETEIMEA
+92 
-103 PETEIMEAPE
+103 
-113 TEIMEAPETEIMEA
+113 
-127 PETEIMEAPETEIM
+127 
-141 EAPET
+141 
-146 EIMEAPETE
+146 
-155 IMDEPVPEIMDE
+155 
-167 PVPEIKKP
+167 
-175 VLSPDKME
+175 
-183 NISRVSSLVGLAKK
+183 SSLARFTKK
-197 QADLVQKAINKFA
+197 QVDSVKKAISQYA
-210 DWLINYIP
+210 GQVINLVP

-224 VNTRVEKLKKEI
+224 VNTVTGNLITKI
-236 KEILENKKKLSR
+236 NGIFENKKKLPPNAVEESSPQ
-248 QEVNTTGESSTAQE
+248 QELVTNKTEIKSTPNETGESSTAQE

-285 GNLNFDLTDKIMEK
+285 GNLNFDLTDEIMEK

-335 PGTFSSL
+335 SGTFTSL
-342 DDIKEYIRQCE
+342 SDIKEYIRQCE

-371 ATATYNSKGVYEGRV
+371 ATATYASKGVYEGRV

-409 KWLADKKCVY
+409 KWLADKKCIY
-419 AIDKIDDNLCFWRCL
+419 AIDKINDNLCFWRCL
-434 VIHQRIMKGE
+434 AIHQRIMKGK
-444 KRPEEKTNRD
+444 KRPEEDTNRE
-454 ALKLARDFYK
+454 ALKLARDFYRK
-464 RPNLKRENVCPTRL
+464 PNLKREDVKPTRL

-493 LFEPKRNDDKT
+493 LFELAKGSKT
-504 AWRLVFGKNQF
+504 VWKLVLGKNQF

-521 VDIGLFVYE
+521 VDIGLFVYGDYDE
-530 DHDEK
+530 DEDEEDK
-535 QAEKDN
+535 RDS
-541 RYLRQGH
+541 RQGH

-553 DIELLTKTWECV
+553 DIELLTKLWECG
-565 GCRQRFN
+565 GCGQRFN
-572 RHDNYNRHV
+572 DHRNYNRHV

-590 TKLICPGEKF
+590 TKLICPGTKF
-600 ERIMNST
+600 RRIMNSS

-613 GNKKFSYAACQWI
+613 ENTNFSYAACQWI
-626 EKQSELIGRHIHHA
+626 EKQSELIGKHIHHA
-640 LCGHGGEYYVYL
+640 LCGHGGEFSVKIG
-652 YAGKEKDSR
+652 GKK
-661 AREIPVDGYEPKSN
+661 IFVDGYEPKTR

-690 QKRKERNSLEE
+690 QKERNSLDEKKYSKTL
-701 ELIAEERSADQRYA
+701 ELQE
-715 KTIELEKKMKEQGF
+715 KMKEQGF
-729 KIVSVWECE
+729 KHFSVS
-738 KPELKKKRFCK
+738 ELKKMELEKE
-749 KFRPYPYF
+749 FRPYPYF
-757 IVYDFEAICQKINEK
+757 IVYDFEALHKKMDES
-772 QTDELTITAKHI
+772 QTEELVITSRHV
-784 PVSVAINDNL
+784 PVSSAINDNL
-794 TKKPSFI
+794 TNEPVFI
-801 VEEDPKELIK
+801 VDQDPGNLINSFMEELKKRQIKIAQMVECLYPQPESDDGKEKKEDPIW
-811 KFVVELIKRASEI
+811 R
-824 EETVCLSNSVL
+824 
-835 GVYKKFNEDDK
+835 
-846 GEQYGGYL
+846 
-854 INEARVKLSK
+854 
-864 ETAKSYVNWVKQ
+864 NWVNQ

-889 NMIKEYFVE
+889 NMIKEYFVK
-898 NLTSL
+898 NLAII

-911 ESSYMFLSTPNF
+911 ENSYMFLSTSNF
-923 KFLDIKNFLA
+923 KFLDIKNYLA

-962 EKLNHIGPVKYEEFY
+962 EKLNHKGPVKYEEFY

-987 QEEYQNFCDEFH
+987 QEEYQNFCDEFS

-1010 KEYNLADVE
+1010 KEYNLADVT

-1041 DAVSIPGISMTYVL
+1041 DAVSIPGISMMYVL
-1055 NKALKM
+1055 NEALKR
-1061 KKKSDPDLFAP
+1061 KKYSEPDLFAP
-1072 GDPCKCKCKNDC
+1072 GEPCKCECSSDDC
-1084 KKVGCEKC
+1084 GKTEGCEKC

-1104 NEAYEMLTT
+1104 NEAYEMLKT

-1119 SIVFCRHA
+1119 SIVFCRYA
-1127 EAGVSKIRSHIYSR
+1127 EAGVSKIRSHIYSE
-1141 SDSKAGAKLSE
+1141 K
-1152 DAKTCRSVLGLD
+1152 AKTCRSVHGLD
-1164 ANSLYLFCSGQE
+1164 SNSLYLFCSGQE

-1191 QDEIIQN
+1191 QAEIIQN
-1198 VLNDGL
+1198 VLNDKL

-1232 EVSEDQIPQHM
+1232 EVPEDQIPQHM

-1310 SARRAADLDKNKKQL
+1310 SARRAADQDKNKRQL

-1343 LEKHISTKFTT
+1343 LEKHMNTKFTAN
-1354 DEKLI
+1354 EKLI

-1366 FFEDLEEIN
+1366 FFEDLEELN
-1375 AGVFEVRQR
+1375 EGVFEVRQR

-1473 PGLFKPEF
+1473 PGLFKAEF
-1481 QEKRM
+1481 QGKRM

-1494 YADSG
+1494 FADSG
-1499 GDEGIKKFSCKG
+1499 GNEGIKKFSCKG
-1511 VSRRQNEM
+1511 VSRRQNKM
-1519 NWERYRKALSGSLD
+1519 NWERYRKALFGSLD
-1533 KARNIGFRKRYN
+1533 KARNIGFRRRDN